1 MPAAPPDPSLIFPAI
16 ANEAHVALAVSGGS
30 DSMALLRLV
39 HEWARFSPSPRLS
52 ILTVDHGLRLAAAS
66 EARQVAVWSAA
77 LGLAHQILTWDG
89 PRPATGIQARARK
102 IRYDLMAEWC
112 SANAASVLMTA
123 HTRDDQAETVLMR
136 LMRTASI
143 DSIAGIPRHG
153 QWNGTRLFRPLLDH
167 GRESLRDFLRAGGQG
182 WIDDP
187 SNDDRQFER
196 VRLRAVLP
204 DLAATGITPER
215 LAGLASE
222 CADMASELQRRA
234 AEWTAIHAEERE
246 GYCSLPREGFLTLPR
261 ELRVRVLARVI
272 GHYGGGGSPERDE
285 VLRLA
290 ETMADVASRWTLG
303 GAVIWARKDRFL
315 IGREAARIAAG
326 PVIVPQSGEVLWDR
340 RYRVSAPAGTVVLPA
355 SRVPAFRN
363 TSAAPPAF
371 RQSEPAV
378 IWSDGTI
385 AAFQACFLDMK
396 SL

>member
-1 MPAAPPDPSLIFPAI
+1 
-16 ANEAHVALAVSGGS
+16 
-30 DSMALLRLV
+30 
-39 HEWARFSPSPRLS
+39 
-52 ILTVDHGLRLAAAS
+52 
-66 EARQVAVWSAA
+66 
-77 LGLAHQILTWDG
+77 
-89 PRPATGIQARARK
+89 
-102 IRYDLMAEWC
+102 
-112 SANAASVLMTA
+112 
-123 HTRDDQAETVLMR
+123 
-136 LMRTASI
+136 
-143 DSIAGIPRHG
+143 
-153 QWNGTRLFRPLLDH
+153 
-167 GRESLRDFLRAGGQG
+167 
-182 WIDDP
+182 
-187 SNDDRQFER
+187 
-196 VRLRAVLP
+196 
-204 DLAATGITPER
+204 
-215 LAGLASE
+215 
-222 CADMASELQRRA
+222 MASELQRRA
-234 AEWTAIHAEERE
+234 AEWTAIHAQERD

-363 TSAAPPAF
+363 TSAAPPVF